1 MSLKNNIGIRPAHL
15 ARALISK
22 LNGMVVEVRPGFKET
37 ELDRVAKIIVDE
49 YQLRRK
55 NADPRSSN
63 IDGLTP
69 SEWLR
74 VTLYGVILV
83 WLDHDEHTLLEDRIP
98 ERMAASQS
106 IDASPAAL
114 FHRSIAAVLAD
125 SGHLITASERKRMA
139 EPMWY
144 AFRHYI
150 PPELL
155 LGFNHQYPGHR
166 VDYALGLDD
175 LEPSLTEWM
184 KEQRLYALWRGGQL
198 EDYRGDY
205 PPDIDDGPRK
215 IVNELY

>member
-83 WLDHDEHTLLEDRIP
+83 WLDHDE
-98 ERMAASQS
+98 
-106 IDASPAAL
+106 
-114 FHRSIAAVLAD
+114 
-125 SGHLITASERKRMA
+125 
-139 EPMWY
+139 
-144 AFRHYI
+144 
-150 PPELL
+150 
-155 LGFNHQYPGHR
+155 
-166 VDYALGLDD
+166 
-175 LEPSLTEWM
+175 
-184 KEQRLYALWRGGQL
+184 
-198 EDYRGDY
+198 
-205 PPDIDDGPRK
+205 
-215 IVNELY
+215 